1 MWVPILTGKTMI
13 RYRIALGLTS
23 FLLASA
29 ASAANPAFAASCES
43 LAGLKLPNT
52 TITLARPEA
61 AGAFTPPGAAAGTKP
76 VPVTFCR
83 VGGSIRPT
91 SDSDIRFEVWL
102 PQTAWTGRYESVGNG
117 GFGGSIPFGGMLR
130 PLMAGSAVAGT
141 DDGHQTDVNSA
152 AEWALGHP
160 EKIIDFS
167 YRAVHL
173 TATVSKL
180 IAGAFYGNKPKH
192 SYFIGCST
200 GGREALTEAQRYPN
214 DFDGIAAGDPANQWV
229 GLLSGDAANMK
240 AFLASEAGYI
250 SPSDLQKVGA
260 AITERCDVVDG
271 VKDGLINDPRECRI
285 DLASLPLTAAQLKTY
300 QALHD
305 GSKTSAGKQIF
316 PGMPFGSEA
325 VGWAQ
330 YFAGPSFAEAHAKAR
345 RGILANEIFANLVYQ
360 DPSWD
365 FMGFDPDKD
374 PANAK
379 KAIGK
384 IMDAT
389 DPNFT
394 GFKAH
399 RGKLISYQGWAD
411 ADITPFAM
419 LNYYNSVVAAQGGA
433 GANAGALDKT
443 QAFYRLFM
451 APGMGH
457 CGGGPG
463 PNQFGQTGGNG
474 DADHDVVAA
483 LEQWVEK
490 GVAPKKIIATKYVD
504 NDPKKAVE
512 MTRPLCVY
520 PQAAK
525 YKGTGDTKDAGSFVC
540 KNPSAANQGPS

>member
-1 MWVPILTGKTMI
+1 MTS
-13 RYRIALGLTS
+13 YRIILGLTS

-29 ASAANPAFAASCES
+29 ASAGNSAFAATCEG

-52 TITLARPEA
+52 TITIAQSEA
-61 AGAFTPPGAAAGTKP
+61 PGAFTPPGSAAGTKP
-76 VPVTFCR
+76 VPVAFCR
-83 VGGSIRPT
+83 VGGSIKPT

-117 GFGGSIPFGGMLR
+117 GFAGIIPFGAMVR
-130 PLMAGSAVAGT
+130 PLSAGSAVAGT
-141 DDGHQTDVNSA
+141 DDGHETPANTQ

-160 EKIIDFS
+160 EKIIDFG

-173 TATVSKL
+173 TAAVSKL
-180 IAGAFYGNKPKH
+180 ITRAYYGSNPRH

-200 GGREALTEAQRYPN
+200 GGREALMEAQRYPN
-214 DFDGIAAGDPANQWV
+214 DFDGISAGDPANQLV
-229 GLLSGDAANMK
+229 GLHSGDAANMK

-250 SPSDLQKVGA
+250 SPSDVQKIGSV
-260 AITERCDVVDG
+260 ITEQCDAVDG

-285 DLASLPLTAAQLKTY
+285 NLASLPLTAAQLKTY
-300 QALHD
+300 RALHD
-305 GSKTSAGKQIF
+305 GPKTSSGKQIF
-316 PGMPFGSEA
+316 PGMPFGSET
-325 VGWAQ
+325 VGWTQ
-330 YFAGPSFAEAHAKAR
+330 YFTGPSFAEAHTKAR
-345 RGILANEIFANLVYQ
+345 RGILANEIFANFVYQ
-360 DPSWD
+360 DPKWD
-365 FMGFDPDKD
+365 FMSFDPDKS
-374 PANAK
+374 PADAAK
-379 KAIGK
+379 AFGH

-394 GFKAH
+394 GFRAH
-399 RGKLISYQGWAD
+399 GGKLISYHGWAD
-411 ADITPFAM
+411 SDITPFAT
-419 LNYYNSVVAAQGGA
+419 LDYYNSVVAAQGHA
-433 GANAGALDKT
+433 GGKMTATTSPSANASALDKA

-451 APGMGH
+451 VPGMGH

-490 GVAPKKIIATKYVD
+490 GVPPKRIIATKFVD
-504 NDPKKAVE
+504 NDSTKAVE

-525 YKGTGDTKDAGSFVC
+525 YNGIGDTKVASSFVC
-540 KNPSAANQGPS
+540 TDPSSAK

>member
-1 MWVPILTGKTMI
+1 MI
-13 RYRIALGLTS
+13 SYRMTLGLTS
-23 FLLASA
+23 FLLISA
-29 ASAANPAFAASCES
+29 GFGANPALAASCQS
-43 LAGLKLPNT
+43 LAELRLPNT
-52 TITLARPEA
+52 TIAMAQPEA
-61 AGAFTPPGAAAGTKP
+61 AGTFLLPGAAAGTKP
-76 VPVTFCR
+76 GPVGFCR
-83 VGGSIRPT
+83 VSGSIKPT

-102 PQTAWTGRYESVGNG
+102 PQTAWKGRYESVGNG
-117 GFGGSIPFGGMLR
+117 GFAGSIPFGAMVR

-141 DDGHQTDVNSA
+141 DDGHQTATNTP

-160 EKIIDFS
+160 EKLIDFG

-173 TATVSKL
+173 TAAVSKS
-180 IAGAFYGNKPKH
+180 ITSAFYGDKPKH

-214 DFDGIAAGDPANQWV
+214 DFDGIAAGDPANQLV
-229 GLLSGDAANMK
+229 GLHSGDAANMK
-240 AFLASEAGYI
+240 TFLASEASYI
-250 SPSDLQKVGA
+250 SPSGVQKIGA
-260 AITERCDVVDG
+260 AITEQCDAVDG
-271 VKDGLINDPRECRI
+271 VKDGLINDPRDCRI

-300 QALHD
+300 RALHD
-305 GSKTSAGKQIF
+305 GPKTSSGKQIF

-325 VGWAQ
+325 VGWTQ
-330 YFAGPSFAEAHAKAR
+330 YFTGPSFAEAHAKAR
-345 RGILANEIFANLVYQ
+345 RGILANETFANLVYQ
-360 DPSWD
+360 DPKWD
-365 FMGFDPDKD
+365 FMSFDPDKG
-374 PANAK
+374 PADAK
-379 KAIGK
+379 KAFGS

-389 DPNFT
+389 DPNLT

-399 RGKLISYQGWAD
+399 CGKLISYQGWA
-411 ADITPFAM
+411 ASDITPFAM
-419 LNYYNSVVAAQGGA
+419 LNYYNSVAAAQGSASGKTMA
-433 GANAGALDKT
+433 AADQSPNAGALDQT

-463 PNQFGQTGGNG
+463 PNQFGQTGGDG

-504 NDPKKAVE
+504 NDAIKAVQ

-525 YKGTGDTKDAGSFVC
+525 YQGMGDTNDAGSFVC
-540 KNPSAANQGPS
+540 TDPSVAK